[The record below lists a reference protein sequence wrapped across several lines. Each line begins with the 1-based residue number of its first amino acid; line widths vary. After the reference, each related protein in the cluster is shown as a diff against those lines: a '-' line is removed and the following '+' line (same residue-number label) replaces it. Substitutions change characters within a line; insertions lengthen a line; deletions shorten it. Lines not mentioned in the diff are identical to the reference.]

1 MYMVC
6 SKIRV
11 MPAREGTRR
20 QVLVPDELW
29 DPVQM
34 IAEKDHSS
42 ASQIVREAL
51 TDYIRKRI
59 RQSRREKA
67 HT

>member
-1 MYMVC
+1 
-6 SKIRV
+6 
-11 MPAREGTRR
+11 
-20 QVLVPDELW
+20 
-29 DPVQM
+29 M